1 MTVYEIIT
9 SANLM
14 GASDIH
20 YGQDEPIS
28 VRIDGSIQRLPA
40 NYVLNDLKSELLDL
54 LTPEQAKEF
63 RSGND
68 IDLAIQTP
76 DGIRCR
82 VNMFHRMGRL
92 GCVMRILANKIPTV
106 EELELPALLEELV
119 MLPRGLVLV
128 TGPTGSGKST
138 TLAAMLGYANRRRN
152 SHIITIEDPV
162 EYVHEP
168 KHCVISQRELGRD
181 TSSFSSA
188 LRSALREDPDII
200 LVGEMRDYETI
211 SAAITAAET
220 GHLVLSTVH
229 TTGAA
234 KSIDR
239 IIDVF
244 EPHQQTLVRSQL
256 AGTLKAVI
264 TQQLVRRKEG
274 GRVAALEIML
284 ATPSIASLIREGKI
298 HQINASIQTGGRD
311 GMVLLDKSLG
321 ELVKNGTIEFEE
333 ALSCCVN
340 EGDLRMFAKRT
351 I

>member
-1 MTVYEIIT
+1 MTIFELIQA
-9 SANLM
+9 ANAM
-14 GASDIH
+14 GASDLH
-20 YGQDEPIS
+20 FAEGEPIS
-28 VRIDGSIQRLPA
+28 VRIDGNIRPLTEQYYLDDCRQ
-40 NYVLNDLKSELLDL
+40 DL
-54 LTPEQAKEF
+54 LALLKPEQKERYYAGYDVDF
-63 RSGND
+63 A
-68 IDLAIQTP
+68 LQTE

-82 VNMFHRMGRL
+82 VNLFHRMGGL

-106 EELELPALLEELV
+106 AELGLPALLEELS

-138 TLAAMLGYANRRRN
+138 TLAAILDYANRHRR

-162 EYVHEP
+162 EYIHKPER
-168 KHCVISQRELGRD
+168 CVVSQRELGRD
-181 TSSFSSA
+181 TISFASA

-200 LVGEMRDYETI
+200 LVGEMRDFETI

-244 EPHQQTLVRSQL
+244 EPHQQTLVRAQL

-264 TQQLVRRKEG
+264 TQQLVRKKEG
-274 GRVAALEIML
+274 GRVAALEIMVT
-284 ATPSIASLIREGKI
+284 TPSISSLIREGKI
-298 HQINASIQTGGRD
+298 HQINASIQTGGKD
-311 GMVLLDKSLG
+311 GMVLLDKSLAD
-321 ELVKNGTIEFEE
+321 LVNRGVIDLDE
-333 ALSCCVN
+333 ALAHCAN
-340 EGDLRMFAKRT
+340 EGDLRMFVK
-351 I
+351 